1 MAGHCCC
8 LTGIVSPAA
17 FLEKLRLPTER
28 TTINEDA
35 GRIWDTA
42 LGELECSLSR
52 PNFRTWYTGTSGL
65 SCSEGRFVISV
76 PNTFVAE
83 YLERNQRSLIQK
95 TLIKIMGC
103 GALEIDFSVV
113 GSGVKRV
120 TPDSYPAETHRGGSR
135 CFNPRYNFDS
145 FIVGSSNRMA
155 HAAALSAV
163 HKTGQSYNPL
173 FIHGS
178 SGLGKTHLLQ
188 AIGQAANDEGRRVR
202 YVSGEQFTAEFVASL
217 KEKRADE
224 FREMYRNVDILLID
238 DIQFIAGKAQTEESF
253 FHTFNEL
260 HNTGKQ
266 IVLSADSPPREIS
279 QLEDRLRSRFEWG
292 LTTEIFPP
300 DEKTRLSI
308 LKNRVEETGAEI
320 TPDVLDY
327 LASEVI
333 RNIRELEGNL
343 NRVLAYSR
351 LLRSAITPEVARQAL
366 KNIAGNPEPVASDS
380 PEKLLGT
387 IAECFEMSA
396 EDLLGRRRD
405 KETAGARQV
414 AMYVLKSRSIW
425 SMSEIG
431 RVVGGRSAATVSH
444 ACDKITREMDYN
456 PVLKRKLIE
465 IERRLGEQ

>member
-1 MAGHCCC
+1 
-8 LTGIVSPAA
+8 
-17 FLEKLRLPTER
+17 
-28 TTINEDA
+28 
-35 GRIWDTA
+35 
-42 LGELECSLSR
+42 
-52 PNFRTWYTGTSGL
+52 
-65 SCSEGRFVISV
+65 
-76 PNTFVAE
+76 
-83 YLERNQRSLIQK
+83 
-95 TLIKIMGC
+95 
-103 GALEIDFSVV
+103 
-113 GSGVKRV
+113 
-120 TPDSYPAETHRGGSR
+120 
-135 CFNPRYNFDS
+135 
-145 FIVGSSNRMA
+145 MA
-155 HAAALSAV
+155 HAAALSAA
-163 HKTGQSYNPL
+163 HQSGQAYNPL

-188 AIGQAANDEGRRVR
+188 AIGQTAGDEGRRVR
-202 YVSGEQFTAEFVASL
+202 YVSGEQFTSEFVAAL
-217 KEKRADE
+217 KERRADE
-224 FREMYRNVDILLID
+224 FRELYRNVDVLLID

-260 HNTGKQ
+260 HNNGKQ

-308 LKNRVEETGAEI
+308 LKTRAEETGAEI

-366 KNIAGNPEPVASDS
+366 KNIAGDPAPGVNDS

-387 IAECFEMSA
+387 VAECFEMCP

-405 KETAGARQV
+405 KETAGARQM
-414 AMYVLKSRSIW
+414 AMYVLKSRNIW
-425 SMSEIG
+425 SMNEIG
-431 RVVGGRSAATVSH
+431 RVIGGRSAATVSH
-444 ACDKITREMDYN
+444 ACDKITRELDYN
-456 PVLKRKLIE
+456 PLLKRKLIE
-465 IERRLGEQ
+465 IERRLQEH